1 MQDVFGSVMEAAF
14 RGRPSDHQIERDD
27 GFVNNTS
34 GAQYVAPLSE
44 WLEGERLA
52 IAHAKGRV
60 LDIGCGAG
68 RVLAHLRSLGH
79 DVTGID
85 ISPKAV
91 RICRERGLGP
101 VYLMSAEH
109 LEFPESSLDTVVLFG
124 NNFGIMGTPNV
135 TTAMFK
141 EIRRVTAPDAVVLAG
156 SRDPRATDDPA
167 HLRYHQKNIAAG
179 LPAGQVRI
187 RIKYRGR
194 ASDWFWLLL
203 SSPEEMDEIV
213 TSAGW
218 RVDRTYGP
226 RSIYAAVIRKS

>member
-1 MQDVFGSVMEAAF
+1 MFGRVMEAAF

-27 GFVNNTS
+27 GLVNNTS
-34 GAQYVAPLSE
+34 GAQYVAPMSE
-44 WLEGERLA
+44 WLEGERFA

-68 RVLAHLRSLGH
+68 RVLAHLQSLGL

-91 RICRERGLGP
+91 RICRERGLES
-101 VYLMSAEH
+101 VHLMSAER
-109 LEFPESSLDTVVLFG
+109 LEFPASSFDTVVLFG
-124 NNFGIMGTPNV
+124 NNFGIMGTPEG
-135 TTAMFK
+135 TTSMFR
-141 EIRRVTAPDAVVLAG
+141 EIHRVTVPDAVVLAA
-156 SRDPRATDDPA
+156 SRDSRATDDPA

-187 RIKYRGR
+187 RIRYRGQ
-194 ASDWFWLLL
+194 ASEWFGLLL

-213 TSAGW
+213 NSAGW
-218 RVDRTYGP
+218 VVDGTYGP
-226 RSIYAAVIRKS
+226 RNVYAAVIRKR